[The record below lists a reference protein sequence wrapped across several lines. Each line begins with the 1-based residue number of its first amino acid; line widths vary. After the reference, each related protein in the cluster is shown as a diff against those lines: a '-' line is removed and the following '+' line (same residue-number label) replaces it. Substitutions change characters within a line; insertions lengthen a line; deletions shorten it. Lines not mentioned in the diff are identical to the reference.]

1 MDHQEPLR
9 VLHTPQQI
17 TQLVQVAVESVQML
31 QIPLLIFLEMVEA
44 THLSLVVPVTGMVAV
59 VALEPVLTEQMDKIL
74 AAKVE
79 LVVLVVLV

>member
-17 TQLVQVAVESVQML
+17 TQLAQVAVESVQML
-31 QIPLLIFLEMVEA
+31 QIPPLIFLEMAEA
-44 THLSLVVPVTGMVAV
+44 THLSVEVPVIGMVAV